1 MELRIGLDYVVE
13 HPEYTRTLAT
23 AAASGNSDL
32 RRQVWE
38 LLVALCVRGGE
49 GSRRALST
57 LDQLATL
64 RAQRTRLAAL
74 ALAISRGTDDE
85 VPPLLALAN
94 KALSGRDRARLR
106 AELRARGSKVPAGL
120 TSPPPEESGWPSG
133 TSGPPET
140 LQQAWTAL
148 STRASGSSKR
158 EAHLLRALQR
168 LLADDAWDT
177 PVRQTKHSQTSLE
190 ALDRCGTGPAT
201 AVPAK
206 AVATTAAV
214 TQTNTATTV
223 TASLADSGG
232 NNRRCCS
239 CRCHEP
245 APTEIKAPAAGPA
258 VNFAPPPGPNLS
270 GPPPPPPPPL
280 PTAPPPPIAPALPSA
295 VTPLPSEPAPC
306 LVQSWPQPGTKMR
319 TLNWNKIPA
328 QKVLA
333 GGRKS
338 LWRRIAESH
347 TGGESPLDFAH
358 LEGLFCQ
365 HQPSQPV
372 TSSHA
377 TGSVGGGPNSGGA
390 GGGGGAGSG
399 SESRGHRDP
408 ASGRSGDEA
417 PLRILDAQRS
427 LQVGIF
433 LKQLRGQAD
442 EAQLL
447 DILGRGGGGGVSLGA
462 DKLRA
467 LQALLPTPESA
478 TALETA
484 LLEREPGQLAPPE
497 AFLARILRLPD
508 YRLRVESLLLQEELP
523 TIVASLETSMTC
535 LRNAAK
541 EIQDC
546 KALHEVLYMILVAGN
561 FLNSGGYAGNAAG
574 FQVMS
579 LLKVAEL
586 RSNRPGVGL
595 LHYVA
600 QEAERAQVLVGSGH
614 LGYDSVLPSLEA
626 ASRVSGDQVRAD
638 VSALAERLARLQA
651 DASRAAGRPSRDDA
665 FLART
670 RALLELVQR
679 ELERLRRSLRT
690 LEQARN
696 DLAAFFCEDPASFQ
710 LEECCGVIAT
720 FWRSFRAAD
729 QENRRRS
736 IAEPDGGQPRGP
748 GDMPRLRTTDERG
761 FTTSASSPDASPS
774 NSLRRSFR
782 RSRPSSS
789 EMASDDQ
796 LFDFLR
802 HGSDREDSLGRRA
815 SRREARRRWAA
826 ELSEDS
832 TSRERV
838 PSREVENAPSA
849 TAPREPTAS
858 SSPVVDVPSYTPRRS
873 LAKTTSATSTTFA
886 TPSTESPKSV
896 TRHDASSKPATLSPP
911 PPTTPTSTAP
921 LGVPEATTQVDF
933 FRRTPTSVRRITPPS
948 PVPAVPAAPTTTPTA
963 QVSFVH
969 SSSPHRRSAL
979 PSPTSPPPSNLT
991 TPVPTPQIA
1000 SGVVS
1005 SQPPQSLASPPPR
1018 ISPPLQLTSRVT
1030 SPPLMTPPP
1039 RVTPPPRL
1047 TPPFGVATSPSAT
1060 TPRATPPPRMTSPPQ
1075 VTSPSTLN
1083 PQSPPPLPPTPP
1095 TLPSSLSPP
1104 PATTHARREAWA
1116 AQTHVTSPSTVNSQ
1130 SPPPLPATVPTLP
1143 SSPSPPATTHARR
1156 EGWPRSAIP
1165 TMPGSTVLKRSP
1177 RVSPSEK
1184 PFMRATSAW
1193 TARSGPLPATNGN
1206 TQAPPI
1212 GSSHSLITPPS
1223 PLFGTH
1229 SANIA
1234 LQRRIPLQPLRDRS
1248 VGQRL
1253 TRTKTPSENQH
1264 IPGSRWRSS
1273 RVGVSPQ

>member
-1 MELRIGLDYVVE
+1 MVGAACVPAAATADTAAAASGGSSRSPTTTTCAPEKLQQEEQQEHDNDDEEEEDNTMELRIGLDYVVE

-23 AAASGNSDL
+23 AAASNNSDL

-38 LLVALCVRGGE
+38 LLVALCARGGE
-49 GSRRALST
+49 GTRRALAT

-85 VPPLLALAN
+85 APPLLALAN
-94 KALSGRDRARLR
+94 KALSGRERARLR
-106 AELRARGSKVPAGL
+106 AELRARGSQVPAGL

-133 TSGPPET
+133 ASGPPET

-148 STRASGSSKR
+148 STRAAGSAKR
-158 EAHLLRALQR
+158 EAYLLRALQR

-190 ALDRCGTGPAT
+190 ALDRCGTGQAAG
-201 AVPAK
+201 AVTSG
-206 AVATTAAV
+206 VATSTATQPAAAVVADSTAAGE
-214 TQTNTATTV
+214 
-223 TASLADSGG
+223 SGG
-232 NNRRCCS
+232 NRRCC

-245 APTEIKAPAAGPA
+245 AAAAETKVPPPA
-258 VNFAPPPGPNLS
+258 PPGPVPS

-280 PTAPPPPIAPALPSA
+280 PAAPPPPMAPALPA
-295 VTPLPSEPAPC
+295 APAPPSEPVPS
-306 LVQSWPQPGTKMR
+306 LMPSWPQPGTKMR

-328 QKVLA
+328 HKVLA

-347 TGGESPLDFAH
+347 SGSGAPLDFAH

-365 HQPSQPV
+365 QQPSQPA
-372 TSSHA
+372 TATHA
-377 TGSVGGGPNSGGA
+377 AGSGGGASTAGGA
-390 GGGGGAGSG
+390 GGGGAGSG
-399 SESRGHRDP
+399 SEVGPGRGTRDP
-408 ASGRSGDEA
+408 GSGRSGDEA

-442 EAQLL
+442 EALL
-447 DILGRGGGGGVSLGA
+447 LELLGRGGGGGGGGSLSA

-467 LQALLPTPESA
+467 LQALLPAPESA
-478 TALETA
+478 AALEAA

-497 AFLARILRLPD
+497 AFLAKILRLPD

-523 TIVASLETSMTC
+523 TIVASLEASMKC

-579 LLKVAEL
+579 LLKVPEL

-600 QEAERAQVLVGSGH
+600 QEAERAQVMGGSQ
-614 LGYDSVLPSLEA
+614 GYESALPSLEA

-638 VSALAERLARLQA
+638 VSALSERLARLQA
-651 DASRAAGRPSRDDA
+651 EASRAAARPSRDDA
-665 FLART
+665 FLTRT
-670 RALLELVQR
+670 QALLELAQR
-679 ELERLRRSLRT
+679 ELERLRRGLRS
-690 LEQARN
+690 LEQARA
-696 DLAAFFCEDPASFQ
+696 DLAAFFCEDPAGFQ
-710 LEECCGVIAT
+710 LEECCGVIAN
-720 FWRSFRAAD
+720 FWRGFRAAD

-736 IAEPDGGQPRGP
+736 MAEPDGSAAQPRGP
-748 GDMPRLRTTDERG
+748 ADLVRMRVTDERG
-761 FTTSASSPDASPS
+761 ATTSASSPDASPS

-796 LFDFLR
+796 LLDFLQR

-815 SRREARRRWAA
+815 SRREARRRWVAD
-826 ELSEDS
+826 LSEDS

-838 PSREVENAPSA
+838 PSREIEHAPPLTLSRDPA
-849 TAPREPTAS
+849 GI
-858 SSPVVDVPSYTPRRS
+858 SPSVAEVTSYVPRRPLTKLPS
-873 LAKTTSATSTTFA
+873 SAATSFASTT
-886 TPSTESPKSV
+886 TPSTELPKGLSQRNEP
-896 TRHDASSKPATLSPP
+896 TKPIVLPLP
-911 PPTTPTSTAP
+911 PPTASVSTVPLNVHEPAPHASSSRRMTSP
-921 LGVPEATTQVDF
+921 P
-933 FRRTPTSVRRITPPS
+933 RRITPPS
-948 PVPAVPAAPTTTPTA
+948 STPAFPPVPVTIPSMPTA
-963 QVSFVH
+963 QISFVH
-969 SSSPHRRSAL
+969 NNGPTRRSAL
-979 PSPTSPPPSNLT
+979 PSPTS
-991 TPVPTPQIA
+991 
-1000 SGVVS
+1000 
-1005 SQPPQSLASPPPR
+1005 
-1018 ISPPLQLTSRVT
+1018 LQLTSLTTASATTHASSNPDPSLTQRN
-1030 SPPLMTPPP
+1030 SLSSPPP
-1039 RVTPPPRL
+1039 RVTPPPRM
-1047 TPPFGVATSPSAT
+1047 TPPPRITSPPQMT
-1060 TPRATPPPRMTSPPQ
+1060 PPPRATPPPQVAPPPRATPPPATPTA
-1075 VTSPSTLN
+1075 VH
-1083 PQSPPPLPPTPP
+1083 SPPPLPTTPP
-1095 TLPSSLSPP
+1095 AIPDTRSSI
-1104 PATTHARREAWA
+1104 TT
-1116 AQTHVTSPSTVNSQ
+1116 
-1130 SPPPLPATVPTLP
+1130 PT
-1143 SSPSPPATTHARR
+1143 RR

-1177 RVSPSEK
+1177 RVSPSDK

-1193 TARSGPLPATNGN
+1193 TARSGPLPTPNGN
-1206 TQAPPI
+1206 ASYSSF
-1212 GSSHSLITPPS
+1212 GSPQHLITPPS
-1223 PLFGTH
+1223 LSNGASTTAF
-1229 SANIA
+1229 
-1234 LQRRIPLQPLRDRS
+1234 LERRVPLQPYRDRS

-1253 TRTKTPSENQH
+1253 TRPKTPVDNQR
-1264 IPGSRWRSS
+1264 ITGSRWRGS
-1273 RVGVSPQ
+1273 RTGMSPF